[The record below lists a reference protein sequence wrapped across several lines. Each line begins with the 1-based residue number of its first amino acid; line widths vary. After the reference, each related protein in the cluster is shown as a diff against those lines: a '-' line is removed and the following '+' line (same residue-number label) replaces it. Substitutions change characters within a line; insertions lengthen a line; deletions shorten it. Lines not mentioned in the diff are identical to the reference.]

1 VRISSWRFWWW
12 AGKVEVALRG
22 SFAGLIGTGAL
33 VFALAGAIPSLAAQN
48 RQNVPRPPAQ
58 AHPQNQPQRQ
68 GHAGE
73 WLRQHRNLSPEQQKR
88 ALQNDPRFRSLPPQR
103 QEQLQN
109 RLQHFNSMPAQQQD
123 RMLRRME
130 IWEHLTPQQKQQARQ
145 LHNQMQQLPPERRQA
160 IGNAVQSLRAM
171 PPDARQRTINSE
183 AYRSRFSPQELD
195 MLNNASRMPL
205 APAEP
210 NEQLPPQ

>member
-1 VRISSWRFWWW
+1 M
-12 AGKVEVALRG
+12 EVLHFR
-22 SFAGLIGTGAL
+22 SFATVVAAVVL
-33 VFALAGAIPSLAAQN
+33 ALAGTGLSWAQKHD
-48 RQNVPRPPAQ
+48 VPRPPAQ
-58 AHPQNQPQRQ
+58 VHPQNPPRPQNP

-73 WLRQHRNLSPEQQKR
+73 WLRQHRNLSPEQQKK
-88 ALQNDPRFRSLPPQR
+88 ALQSDPRFRSLPPQR

-109 RLQHFNSMPAQQQD
+109 RLQRFNSMPQQQQD

-130 IWEHLTPQQKQQARQ
+130 IWEHLTPEQKQQARQ
-145 LHNQMQQLPPERRQA
+145 LHNQMQELPPDRRQA
-160 IGNAVQSLRAM
+160 VRNAVQSLRAM
-171 PPDARQRTINSE
+171 PPEARQRMINSD

-210 NEQLPPQ
+210 NELPPQ

>member
-1 VRISSWRFWWW
+1 
-12 AGKVEVALRG
+12 VEVLHFR
-22 SFAGLIGTGAL
+22 SFSTVIATAVL
-33 VFALAGAIPSLAAQN
+33 ALAGTGSSWAQKHD
-48 RQNVPRPPAQ
+48 VPRPPAQ
-58 AHPQNQPQRQ
+58 AHPQNQGARQNQ

-73 WLRQHRNLSPEQQKR
+73 WLRQHRNLSPEQQRK
-88 ALQNDPRFRSLPPQR
+88 ALESDPRFRSLPPQR
-103 QEQLQN
+103 QQQLQN
-109 RLQHFNSMPAQQQD
+109 RLQRFNSMPPQQQD
-123 RMLRRME
+123 RTLRRME

-145 LHNQMQQLPPERRQA
+145 LHNQMQQLPPDRRQA
-160 IGNAVQSLRAM
+160 IHNAVQSLRAM
-171 PPDARQRTINSE
+171 PPDARQRMINSD